1 MEQKQGGQ
9 CIAQMNELRKM
20 SRPENINFI
29 LELNDSVTT
38 SSFIRLSL
46 FSSPKYK
53 ACGECG
59 EPKTSTA
66 SQQTNIAFVHFVL

>member
-20 SRPENINFI
+20 SRSEHLNFI
-29 LELNDSVTT
+29 LEPNDSVTT

-53 ACGECG
+53 TCGECG

>member
-1 MEQKQGGQ
+1 MEQKQSGQ
-9 CIAQMNELRKM
+9 YIAQMNELRKM

-29 LELNDSVTT
+29 LELNDSATT

-53 ACGECG
+53 TCGKCE